1 MSSSPKI
8 EDALREAI
16 ISQPGVILDDS
27 DVMQALIAA
36 NERAMGGNIVDL
48 RGIAMERLETR
59 LDRLEDTHRSVIA
72 AAYENLA
79 GTNQIH
85 RAILRMLDPMEF
97 ETFLR
102 NLDGDVAEILRVDA
116 VRLVLESVQNDS
128 DPAVQRLGAVL
139 SVAEPGFIDSYLTQ
153 RRGGIVRQVTLRP
166 IQGISQNPTVRD
178 AAGQSETGLDAT
190 AQDVSVRVYG
200 ARAEFIR
207 SEACLKLDFGPGCLP
222 GMLVLGAED
231 PHMFGPQQGTDLLA
245 FFTGVFERMM
255 RRWLS

>member
-1 MSSSPKI
+1 MFQIADINRQIIKSPSKQNESSMSSSPKI

-16 ISQPGVILDDS
+16 ISQPDVILDDS

-85 RAILRMLDPMEF
+85 RAILRMLDPVEF

-102 NLDGDVAEILRVDA
+102 DLGGEVAEILRVDA
-116 VRLVLESVQNDS
+116 VKLVLESVQNDS

-139 SVAEPGFIDSYLTQ
+139 SVAEPGFIDSYLSQ
-153 RRGGIVRQVTLRP
+153 GRRGVARQVTLRP
-166 IQGISQNPTVRD
+166 VQD
-178 AAGQSETGLDAT
+178 AS
-190 AQDVSVRVYG
+190 AQIYG
-200 ARAEFIR
+200 PNAEWIR
-207 SEACLKLDFGPGCLP
+207 SEACLKLDFGAGRLP
-222 GMLVLGAED
+222 GMLVMGAED
-231 PHMFGPQQGTDLLA
+231 PHMFGPQQGTDLLG
-245 FFTGVFERMM
+245 FFTGVFERTM

>member
-1 MSSSPKI
+1 MTTQQQNESSMSSSPKI

-16 ISQPGVILDDS
+16 ISQPDVILDDT

-85 RAILRMLDPMEF
+85 RAILRMLDPVEF

-102 NLDGDVAEILRVDA
+102 DLGGDVAEILRVDA

-153 RRGGIVRQVTLRP
+153 GRGGMVRQVTLRSV
-166 IQGISQNPTVRD
+166 QD
-178 AAGQSETGLDAT
+178 ASA
-190 AQDVSVRVYG
+190 RVYG
-200 ARAEFIR
+200 PNAEWIR
-207 SEACLKLDFGPGCLP
+207 SEACLKLDFGKGRLP

-231 PHMFGPQQGTDLLA
+231 PHMFGPQQGTDLLG
-245 FFTGVFERMM
+245 FFTGVFERTM